1 MENRCGRLLYVSL
14 AALGVWLTLAAGGLT
29 WLDRDTAMLGW
40 VLLALTTTLAVTNLF
55 RYAGWVAAI
64 IGSVL
69 YAGFQITLWG
79 PTESVIVNTGVAAVG
94 LIGAVL
100 LTSIVMRQ
108 IGAGARQLERDQKLI
123 DELTIHDSKTRL
135 IKWQYARHILKSE
148 IIRSRRSQTD
158 LTLLLMRVA
167 NWDELVEHDPAAADE
182 LMIKVSRAV
191 VDRLRTMDSATLLDS
206 VTLGAILP
214 ETSAESAQMAAQ
226 RLVDTV
232 ARKMRVALNIGIA
245 YFPHDA
251 VTDGELLRAAKTA
264 LQFALTSGQS
274 VVCYDQLHSTAG
286 TGEGDTVQEPRS
298 EPERG

>member
-1 MENRCGRLLYVSL
+1 
-14 AALGVWLTLAAGGLT
+14 
-29 WLDRDTAMLGW
+29 
-40 VLLALTTTLAVTNLF
+40 
-55 RYAGWVAAI
+55 
-64 IGSVL
+64 
-69 YAGFQITLWG
+69 
-79 PTESVIVNTGVAAVG
+79 
-94 LIGAVL
+94 
-100 LTSIVMRQ
+100 MRQ

-264 LQFALTSGQS
+264 LQFAWTSGQS

-298 EPERG
+298 ETEGG